1 MGIAPETVQD
11 LWAHARE
18 ESERAERELEPAAV
32 RRALV
37 VLAVA
42 GSGGDPAGFRAEV
55 RRVMLAARKVGM
67 DPVPLFDA
75 AAALVDRGD
84 VAAREALIT
93 SPREVEV
100 RREGCSCAAVAGG
113 GCDAWPRRLDGAGV
127 LGNPKSVKPAR
138 RLGEAP
144 GRNPPLPSRR

>member
-1 MGIAPETVQD
+1 VGITPETVRD
-11 LWAHARE
+11 LWAHSRE

-42 GSGGDPAGFRAEV
+42 GSGGDPEAFRAEV

-75 AAALVDRGD
+75 ASAMVDVGD
-84 VAAREALIT
+84 AAAREALIT
-93 SPREVEV
+93 SPRE
-100 RREGCSCAAVAGG
+100 
-113 GCDAWPRRLDGAGV
+113 
-127 LGNPKSVKPAR
+127 
-138 RLGEAP
+138 
-144 GRNPPLPSRR
+144 

>member
-1 MGIAPETVQD
+1 MPLRPETVRD
-11 LWAHARE
+11 LWAHSRE

-42 GSGGDPAGFRAEV
+42 GSGGDPEAFRAEV

-75 AAALVDRGD
+75 AAAMVDRDD
-84 VAAREALIT
+84 VVAREALIT
-93 SPREVEV
+93 SPRE
-100 RREGCSCAAVAGG
+100 
-113 GCDAWPRRLDGAGV
+113 
-127 LGNPKSVKPAR
+127 
-138 RLGEAP
+138 
-144 GRNPPLPSRR
+144 

>member
-1 MGIAPETVQD
+1 MGIAPETVRD
-11 LWAHARE
+11 LWAHSRE

-42 GSGGDPAGFRAEV
+42 GSGGDAEAFRAEV

-75 AAALVDRGD
+75 AAAMVDRDD

-93 SPREVEV
+93 SPR
-100 RREGCSCAAVAGG
+100 S
-113 GCDAWPRRLDGAGV
+113 
-127 LGNPKSVKPAR
+127 
-138 RLGEAP
+138 
-144 GRNPPLPSRR
+144 

>member
-1 MGIAPETVQD
+1 VGIAPETVRD

-18 ESERAERELEPAAV
+18 EADRAQRELEPAAV

-42 GSGGDPAGFRAEV
+42 GSGGDAAGFRAEV

-75 AAALVDRGD
+75 ASALVDAGD
-84 VAAREALIT
+84 DAAREALIT
-93 SPREVEV
+93 APR
-100 RREGCSCAAVAGG
+100 G
-113 GCDAWPRRLDGAGV
+113 
-127 LGNPKSVKPAR
+127 
-138 RLGEAP
+138 
-144 GRNPPLPSRR
+144 

>member
-1 MGIAPETVQD
+1 VGIAPATVQD
-11 LWAHARE
+11 LWAHSRE

-42 GSGGDPAGFRAEV
+42 GSGGDSQAFRAEV

-75 AAALVDRGD
+75 ASAMVDRDD
-84 VAAREALIT
+84 VVAREALIT
-93 SPREVEV
+93 SPRE
-100 RREGCSCAAVAGG
+100 
-113 GCDAWPRRLDGAGV
+113 
-127 LGNPKSVKPAR
+127 
-138 RLGEAP
+138 
-144 GRNPPLPSRR
+144 